1 MSHSRTR
8 IAKVLSENTSAIIV
22 FVMVLLVLG
31 GTVFVSSLFYNGVED
46 RVKALRGTASM
57 LGNTIS
63 NPSDPRS
70 SVEYWADKGLEYSKY
85 LNNELSFDKLTF
97 QDVNTQNFTLI
108 LRNLQGYTLQT
119 RYFSDLA
126 FKLAQDLVDEEHGL
140 KEQGIEAKGTSYEAL
155 LSITN
160 KLVNT
165 TQQLEITY
173 AEIVNS
179 SEYAKIGGE
188 KEMNNLRIKG
198 IELSNSCYQTKALI
212 NAAIISLPAG
222 NVNILAPFILVTVI
236 YIVFLIFPWVLLLL
250 FFLRKQKNLVEVKIK
265 LFKDLKLDRF
275 LEQPKMAN
283 KGEIGKEIAKQAF
296 RTSEYLTSLILLTL
310 INATLFYFFFY
321 PHSTA
326 GLAYLISTGGGVKA
340 FANYVA
346 GEATPLTFG
355 FIGAY
360 FFVIHMLLRRYFAS
374 DLNPKAY
381 TFAVVRVLT
390 VFIISVVLQLLS
402 TAVSWTQIAT
412 SVTAFVVGIFPDVG
426 VRWILRTANK
436 LSGLKAPELLEKN
449 PLTKIDGLNIWHE
462 ARFLEEKVENV
473 QNLATASLDDL
484 IINTNFCP
492 SQLVD
497 WIDQALLLIHVREQW
512 TESFRAVGIRTAT
525 DLLSCTRTAAGK
537 FGKKKVKNL
546 VAAINTTQ
554 ATISTGSVPAN
565 TAKETRGTGQMATGA
580 LQATSTPPQ
589 MTEEILETIVKTIEE
604 SPIIEGLWNYW
615 SEG

>member
-212 NAAIISLPAG
+212 NA
-222 NVNILAPFILVTVI
+222 
-236 YIVFLIFPWVLLLL
+236 
-250 FFLRKQKNLVEVKIK
+250 
-265 LFKDLKLDRF
+265 
-275 LEQPKMAN
+275 
-283 KGEIGKEIAKQAF
+283 
-296 RTSEYLTSLILLTL
+296 
-310 INATLFYFFFY
+310 
-321 PHSTA
+321 
-326 GLAYLISTGGGVKA
+326 
-340 FANYVA
+340 
-346 GEATPLTFG
+346 
-355 FIGAY
+355 
-360 FFVIHMLLRRYFAS
+360 FV
-374 DLNPKAY
+374 
-381 TFAVVRVLT
+381 
-390 VFIISVVLQLLS
+390 
-402 TAVSWTQIAT
+402 
-412 SVTAFVVGIFPDVG
+412 
-426 VRWILRTANK
+426 
-436 LSGLKAPELLEKN
+436 
-449 PLTKIDGLNIWHE
+449 
-462 ARFLEEKVENV
+462 
-473 QNLATASLDDL
+473 
-484 IINTNFCP
+484 
-492 SQLVD
+492 
-497 WIDQALLLIHVREQW
+497 
-512 TESFRAVGIRTAT
+512 
-525 DLLSCTRTAAGK
+525 
-537 FGKKKVKNL
+537 
-546 VAAINTTQ
+546 
-554 ATISTGSVPAN
+554 
-565 TAKETRGTGQMATGA
+565 
-580 LQATSTPPQ
+580 
-589 MTEEILETIVKTIEE
+589 
-604 SPIIEGLWNYW
+604 
-615 SEG
+615 